1 MRKSGLWFEMY
12 LARDCCG
19 MSHKMIKL
27 ELEEAD
33 VGQILDGLEVRRD
46 AWRRTADYLE
56 SGDESGDDMFLI
68 EECSDADEA
77 RWLAERYDA
86 IIGKIHEQMKAQS

>member
-1 MRKSGLWFEMY
+1 
-12 LARDCCG
+12 
-19 MSHKMIKL
+19 MSQKLITL
-27 ELEEAD
+27 ELEKEE

-56 SGDESGDDMFLI
+56 SGEMPDGEFFVV

-77 RWLAERYDA
+77 RWLAERYEA
-86 IIGKIHEQMKAQS
+86 IIGKIRGQMQRQC